1 METKVKLPIQYKIAI
16 GAVGVIG
23 TYLILRKFQT
33 EIKEFFNRKKQIEN
47 VEDELKEAE
56 KKNKLSYPLSQYDTF
71 ANVIETA
78 CFDVGTDE
86 TAILKTFYKLK
97 NNADYLQ
104 LTKAWGN
111 PTRRIYDWF
120 LPMDFT
126 LPQQLRY
133 ELSDYYCTLINNIL
147 AKKGITYRV

>member
-1 METKVKLPIQYKIAI
+1 MEIKTKLPLQYKILI
-16 GAVGVIG
+16 GAVGVVG
-23 TYLILRKFQT
+23 GYLLLRKFQT
-33 EIKEFFNRKKQIEN
+33 EIKDFFNKKKQNEN
-47 VEDELKEAE
+47 IVTELEDAI
-56 KKNKLSYPLSQYDTF
+56 KKQKLTYPLSQYDSF
-71 ANVIETA
+71 ANIIETA
-78 CFDVGTDE
+78 CFDIGTDE
-86 TAILKTFYKLK
+86 DAIIKTFYKLK

-133 ELSDYYCTLINNIL
+133 ELSDYYCTAINNIL
-147 AKKGITYRV
+147 AKKGITYRI